1 MANEENLK
9 SWSPGQSGNPKGR
22 PKGSKNRSTIAR
34 KWLDSKE
41 KFKNPLT
48 GEIELLT
55 QEDINTLAQI
65 LKAREGDTPAY
76 KALEDSAY
84 GAPVQQIDQTI
95 FEQPIFPDINVSKDN
110 GSKQDK

>member
-55 QEDINTLAQI
+55 QEDITTLAQI

-84 GAPVQQIDQTI
+84 GSPVQQIDQTI
-95 FEQPIFPDINVSKDN
+95 FEQPIFPDIDVSKDN